1 MCGCVFLR
9 ENGFFLKARWTLLNF
24 IFGLWC
30 RNTMNISLS
39 PYIVNCYR
47 VTVKLNWEEKF
58 FWMEAVRFENSFPV
72 LSVPVALISL
82 HCSHLSAFH
91 LHSSSIWLYVFMCK
105 MKEYL
110 ISMFCWHFK
119 LTFMLKKIGQGNQS
133 IPLTGDSVRSVDFK
147 VHYVC

>member
-30 RNTMNISLS
+30 RNTMNIYLS
-39 PYIVNCYR
+39 PYIVNCNR

-58 FWMEAVRFENSFPV
+58 FEWKPCDLRIHSQSSQYPLRLF
-72 LSVPVALISL
+72 LCTVPTWAPSISAAP
-82 HCSHLSAFH
+82 AFCCMC
-91 LHSSSIWLYVFMCK
+91 MCK

-119 LTFMLKKIGQGNQS
+119 LTFMLKKIGQGKQS

>member
-1 MCGCVFLR
+1 MCVCVVCVLEGERFL
-9 ENGFFLKARWTLLNF
+9 LKARWTLLNF

-58 FWMEAVRFENSFPV
+58 FWMETVRFENSFPV

-82 HCSHLSAFH
+82 HCSRLSAFH

-119 LTFMLKKIGQGNQS
+119 LTFMLNKNWAGKAKHPING
-133 IPLTGDSVRSVDFK
+133 LFCALRRF
-147 VHYVC
+147 